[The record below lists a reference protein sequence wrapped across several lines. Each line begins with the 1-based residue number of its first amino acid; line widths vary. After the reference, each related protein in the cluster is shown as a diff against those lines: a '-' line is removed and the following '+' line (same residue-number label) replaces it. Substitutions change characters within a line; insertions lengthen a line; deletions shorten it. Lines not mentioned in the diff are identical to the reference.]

1 MAQTSTPH
9 PRTQLQQT
17 FVLSPITALEFYHA
31 ESNSSYLLAGE
42 DTWLRI
48 YDPATSR
55 LVSQLGVF
63 NSRPI
68 HGIHAWKSEDGTPTI
83 EGGIL
88 IWGGQSVIVLPPSSV
103 ASLIQGTTPSELPT
117 EFQAPDW
124 IYDGILFSSNGETQG
139 ALVTTHNE
147 IVTLKLSSEGNLLE
161 LGPVVSPSRP
171 ILYSANL
178 TFLGDNTILI
188 AGGTVFGEI
197 IVWKFYLDSSRPSQW
212 EVLYVFSGHE
222 GSIFGVTISP
232 EIEVAPGSKVRLL
245 ASCSD
250 DRTIRIWDITDR
262 QISITQDGMEIDSKT
277 LGEARETGFGGN
289 SEVKEENRNDST
301 RCVAVAMGHLS
312 RIWHVKFGEYTP
324 ASRGPINVYSFGED
338 TTRQKWELSLDLTG
352 SEGPKGALKHCTT
365 DSCHNGKNIW
375 SAAVANKEGQA
386 SLIATGGADGKIVI
400 SGGMSRSGS
409 EVGFEDF
416 DLSLSFDDVL
426 QHIQKNSGAPS
437 MDPLP
442 MGDSKQAFQK
452 YAFMSDTSVVATTS
466 PGRIFVAD
474 IQGAPTWREVQLP
487 AEVVADLKSYNVM
500 KTVALDKVVLGSAA
514 GNVYVLQSGK
524 PIQFVEKLPGKIQ
537 DILPLVGADLENW
550 QAVVTVLGADNAYI
564 LNFNTSTNEAS
575 FGDVTLSLKEHYI
588 PTAAAQVGSAILLG
602 SRVGVVTIYSLSRD
616 SQDPAGSL
624 LPRNWS
630 RDPKTKDAITA
641 VVPLPGSSRN
651 FLTTCRDGKYRMYSI
666 WHENR
671 GFDLRHE
678 ISPPMGMI
686 EGAWFTTTESP
697 ELILHGFKGK
707 QFIYYNATTSAVLA
721 SLECGG
727 AHRSFAITSPLTDPN
742 ALRLIFTKSSH
753 LRFYSQS
760 STFLRTIKEGG
771 HGREIRAVACSSS
784 FKYIATA
791 AEDTVIRIWSKSPT
805 GQGFK
810 CLATLE
816 KHSSGIQS
824 LQWKGDNTLV
834 SCGGSEELFIWSIT
848 RLESDYETIAVKC
861 EAVWNF
867 HSKDKDLRIMAFEF
881 SNNYLGEYHD
891 EFVIAL
897 SNSTIQTYAYGERTH
912 EFEFGSEARYTGA
925 CPTQLRYMPNGDIL
939 VAYTDGHIA
948 IWTRPFLEPD
958 PEVTYAN
965 KAPLEMVLLLKVH
978 QSSIKSLDVVD
989 PEDCHY
995 VIATGG
1001 DDNALI
1007 ITDLRVDDDGKYT
1020 VCGRYRV
1027 SSAHGAAVTGLKIV
1041 RDDTD
1046 MIEVVTVSNDQR
1058 IKLWRAVPGED
1069 GQGMKI
1075 SLQDNRYSGIA
1086 DVGDVEVIES
1096 GKVLVGGV
1104 GMEVWDF
1111 NPFKWL

>member
-1 MAQTSTPH
+1 MSQTSTPH
-9 PRTQLQQT
+9 PRTQLQQS
-17 FVLSPITALEFYHA
+17 FVLSPITALEIYHA

-48 YDPATSR
+48 YDVATSR
-55 LVSQLGVF
+55 LVSQLRVF
-63 NSRPI
+63 NSQPI
-68 HGIHAWKSEDGTPTI
+68 HGIHAWKSEDGTPTT
-83 EGGIL
+83 EGGFL
-88 IWGGQSVIVLPPSSV
+88 IWGGQSVMVLPPSSV
-103 ASLIQGTTPSELPT
+103 ASLIQRTAPTELPT
-117 EFQAPDW
+117 EFQTPDW
-124 IYDGILFSSNGETQG
+124 IYDGILFSCNGETLG
-139 ALVTTHNE
+139 ALVTAHNE
-147 IVTLKLSSEGNLLE
+147 IVTLKLSSDGNLLE

-178 TFLGDNTILI
+178 TFLGDNTILV

-197 IVWKFYLDSSRPSQW
+197 IVWKFYLDSCRPSQW
-212 EVLYVFSGHE
+212 EVLYVFGGHE

-232 EIEVAPGSKVRLL
+232 ELELSPGSKFRLL

-250 DRTIRIWDITDR
+250 DRTIRIWDITNR
-262 QISITQDGMEIDSKT
+262 HLVVGENGMEIDSKA

-289 SEVKEENRNDST
+289 SEVKEENKNDST

-312 RIWHVKFGEYTP
+312 RIWHVKFGEYT
-324 ASRGPINVYSFGED
+324 SRSNGPINVYSFGED

-352 SEGPKGALKHCTT
+352 SEGPKGTLKHRTT
-365 DSCHNGKNIW
+365 DGCHNGKNIW
-375 SAAVANKEGQA
+375 SAAVSNREGRA
-386 SLIATGGADGKIVI
+386 SIIATGGADGKIVV
-400 SGGMSRSGS
+400 SGGLSNSAS
-409 EVGFEDF
+409 EGGFEDF
-416 DLSLSFDDVL
+416 DLNLSFDDVL
-426 QHIQKNSGAPS
+426 ERIQKNPETSIMS
-437 MDPLP
+437 PLP
-442 MGDSKQAFQK
+442 KGDPRQAFQK
-452 YAFMSDTSVVATTS
+452 YAFLSDSRMVSTTS
-466 PGRIFVAD
+466 PGRIFMAD
-474 IQGAPTWREVQLP
+474 IQGKPKWREVQLP
-487 AEVVADLKSYNVM
+487 AEVVADLRSYNVM
-500 KTVALDKVVLGSAA
+500 KTVAADTVVLGSAA
-514 GNVYVLQSGK
+514 GNVYVLQSEK
-524 PIQFVEKLPGKIQ
+524 PIRSVGQLPGKIQ
-537 DILPLVGADLENW
+537 DILPLVAADAQNW
-550 QAVVTVLGADNAYI
+550 QAVVTVLGADRAYI
-564 LNFNTSTNEAS
+564 LSFNASTNEPS
-575 FGDVTLSLKEHYI
+575 FGDVTLSLKENYI
-588 PTAAAQVGSAILLG
+588 PTAAARVGSVIMLG
-602 SRVGVVTIYSLSRD
+602 SRVGFVTSYPNSGDKTDVLFPGCSY
-616 SQDPAGSL
+616 
-624 LPRNWS
+624 

-641 VVPLPGSSRN
+641 IVPLPGCSRE
-651 FLTTCRDGKYRMYSI
+651 FLTTCRDGIYRMYTLRAD
-666 WHENR
+666 NR
-671 GFDLRHE
+671 TFSLRHE

-686 EGAWFTTTESP
+686 EGAWFTTAENP

-727 AHRSFAITSPLTDPN
+727 AHRSFAIISALTNPN
-742 ALRLIFTKSSH
+742 ALRLVFTKSSH

-791 AEDTVIRIWSKSPT
+791 AEDTVIRIWTPSPT
-805 GQGFK
+805 GQAFK

-824 LQWKGDNTLV
+824 LQWKGDSTLV
-834 SCGGSEELFIWSIT
+834 SCGGSEELFIWDIT

-867 HSKDKDLRIMAFEF
+867 QSKDKDLRIMAF
-881 SNNYLGEYHD
+881 SWSTNYIGEYHN
-891 EFVIAL
+891 EFAIAL
-897 SNSTIQTYAYGERTH
+897 SNSTIQTYAYGERTQ
-912 EFEFGSEARYTGA
+912 EFEFGSEAKYTGA
-925 CPTQLRYMPNGDIL
+925 CPTQLRFLSNGDIL

-948 IWTRPFLEPD
+948 IWTRPDLNIDPD
-958 PEVTYAN
+958 VGHAN
-965 KAPLEMVLLLKVH
+965 NSPLGLKLLLKVH

-989 PEDCHY
+989 LEDCHY
-995 VIATGG
+995 LISTGG
-1001 DDNALI
+1001 DDNALV
-1007 ITDLRVDDDGKYT
+1007 ITDLRVEENDVKY
-1020 VCGRYRV
+1020 VVSGRYRV

-1058 IKLWRAVPGED
+1058 IKLWRAVPGEG